1 MVRWLFLDLNSYFA
15 SVEQELHPEL
25 RGKPIAVV
33 PLMADTTFCIAASY
47 EAKAFGVKTGTRVD
61 EAKRMCP
68 GLLCIQARHDH
79 YVEYHHKIVDAVE
92 SCVPV
97 HAVISI
103 DEMVSKLTGSQQN
116 TDKARS
122 LALSIKATIREKVG
136 STLRCSIGLATNR
149 FLAKVAS
156 DMQKP
161 DGLTVIEQKDLPD
174 ILLTLQTRDFPGI
187 GPRMEKRLQEHE
199 IFTVKQL
206 LDCSETTMR
215 KIWGGVVG
223 ERFWH
228 LLRAIGTG
236 RWDLAALCVP
246 FAFGTF
252 LLVGK
257 VGSATNYLFE
267 MTMVAC
273 WVTGLTLAE
282 IRHTTPTLH
291 PLRPVLPILLT
302 LGASFPTHLPHF
314 YGEWKIFDWGG
325 TPGRTSG
332 DLTGTLVSRLR
343 QIPEPIFS
351 QDAGVALLSGHKLV
365 WDPFIMTQ
373 LTQEGRFDPEPF
385 HKMIRAKEF
394 NALVLPFDTGLGPN
408 AWKDT
413 GWWSQFTEEV
423 AAEIDKAYRAI
434 PASPYDPRTQDP
446 RLRGYFSPFGTN
458 YLYLKR

>member
-79 YVEYHHKIVDAVE
+79 YVQYHHRIVDAVE

-103 DEMVSKLTGSQQN
+103 DEMVCKLTGSQQN
-116 TDKARS
+116 TDKAKS
-122 LALSIKATIREKVG
+122 LALSVKSTIKNKVG

-174 ILLTLQTRDFPGI
+174 LLFKLQTRDFPGI

-199 IFTVKQL
+199 IFTVRQL
-206 LDCSETTMR
+206 LDCSEMTMR

-228 LLRAIGTG
+228 LLRGEDVEGLESHRRTVGHSHVLPPAERTKDGAFGVAQKLVHKAAARLRRMNYWCSSLALYMKFMNRPKWETHVNFVECQDTLTLLEALHKLWSDFPKTGKPLAVGVTLYNLVPDHLHNFGMFDEEKRTGLAQAMDKLNMKYGKMAVHFGSVTG
-236 RWDLAALCVP
+236 RAAP
-246 FAFGTF
+246 TRIAF
-252 LLVGK
+252 
-257 VGSATNYLFE
+257 
-267 MTMVAC
+267 
-273 WVTGLTLAE
+273 
-282 IRHTTPTLH
+282 
-291 PLRPVLPILLT
+291 
-302 LGASFPTHLPHF
+302 
-314 YGEWKIFDWGG
+314 
-325 TPGRTSG
+325 TS
-332 DLTGTLVSRLR
+332 
-343 QIPEPIFS
+343 IPEMEDF
-351 QDAGVALLSGHKLV
+351 
-365 WDPFIMTQ
+365 
-373 LTQEGRFDPEPF
+373 EFDE
-385 HKMIRAKEF
+385 
-394 NALVLPFDTGLGPN
+394 
-408 AWKDT
+408 
-413 GWWSQFTEEV
+413 
-423 AAEIDKAYRAI
+423 
-434 PASPYDPRTQDP
+434 
-446 RLRGYFSPFGTN
+446 
-458 YLYLKR
+458 

>member
-103 DEMVSKLTGSQQN
+103 DEMVCKLTGSQQN
-116 TDKARS
+116 TDKAKA

-206 LDCSETTMR
+206 LDCSEMTMR

-228 LLRAIGTG
+228 LLRGEDVEGLETHRRTVGHSHVLPPAERTNEG
-236 RWDLAALCVP
+236 
-246 FAFGTF
+246 AFGVAQK
-252 LLVGK
+252 LVHK
-257 VGSATNYLFE
+257 A
-267 MTMVAC
+267 A
-273 WVTGLTLAE
+273 
-282 IRHTTPTLH
+282 
-291 PLRPVLPILLT
+291 
-302 LGASFPTHLPHF
+302 
-314 YGEWKIFDWGG
+314 
-325 TPGRTSG
+325 
-332 DLTGTLVSRLR
+332 SRLR
-343 QIPEPIFS
+343 RMNYWCSSLALSMKFLNRAKWKTHVNFVECRDTLTLLEALQKLWNGIPKTGKPLAVGVTLYNLVPDHLHNFGIFDEEKRTGLAQAMDKLNAKYGKMSVHFGGVSGRAAPTRIAFTSIPEMEDF
-351 QDAGVALLSGHKLV
+351 
-365 WDPFIMTQ
+365 
-373 LTQEGRFDPEPF
+373 EFDE
-385 HKMIRAKEF
+385 
-394 NALVLPFDTGLGPN
+394 
-408 AWKDT
+408 
-413 GWWSQFTEEV
+413 
-423 AAEIDKAYRAI
+423 
-434 PASPYDPRTQDP
+434 
-446 RLRGYFSPFGTN
+446 
-458 YLYLKR
+458 